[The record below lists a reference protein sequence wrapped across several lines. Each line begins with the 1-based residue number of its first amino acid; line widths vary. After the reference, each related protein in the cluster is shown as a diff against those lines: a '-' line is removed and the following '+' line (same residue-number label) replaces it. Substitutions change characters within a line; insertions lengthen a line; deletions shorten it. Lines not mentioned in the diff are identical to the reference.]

1 MTATLPQWTL
11 GPVPVELRKRFDRL
25 AGEWKAQTGHLS
37 VAARMAM
44 HPAYQQIIGMG
55 PAVLPLVLDDL
66 RREPHHWFWAL
77 GAITGEDPVPP
88 ESRGNIRAMADA
100 WVAWGR
106 DQGLIG

>member
-11 GPVPVELRKRFDRL
+11 GPVPVELRKRFDQL
-25 AGEWKAQTGHLS
+25 TAEWKANTGHLS
-37 VAARMAM
+37 VSAQMAM
-44 HPAYQQIIGMG
+44 HPAYQRIIGMG
-55 PAVLPLVLDDL
+55 PAVLPLILDDL

-77 GAITGEDPVPP
+77 QAITGEDPVPP
-88 ESRGNIRAMADA
+88 SARGHVRAMADT